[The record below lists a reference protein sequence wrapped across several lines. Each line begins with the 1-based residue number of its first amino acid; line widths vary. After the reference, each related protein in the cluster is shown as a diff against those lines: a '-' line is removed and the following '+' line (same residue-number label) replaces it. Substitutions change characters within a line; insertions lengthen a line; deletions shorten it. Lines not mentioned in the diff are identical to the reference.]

1 MSISSDSSDNE
12 DETPHKNNNKSPKQ
26 PKTNENN
33 KINNLKETSENSNN
47 KDQNNKKD
55 NSENNNKDQNNKK
68 DNSENNNKDQNN
80 KSQNNKKDN
89 SEKSKEDSK
98 NKDKKQSDLERR
110 VRKLLPIVPMTDF
123 KCAKCLRFVSTIN
136 NDNLCLSCSEN
147 KKKKEQRQKRFYPD
161 KKLPK
166 ENTYDKRQSRFY
178 NNPCYNTTKNNLD
191 ESNNT
196 SSSLNKDVTNTN
208 KDRSKDNKNKSNSK
222 NSNKRL
228 EDKRPKLLIFE
239 INNKINNDKN
249 KDNTRKEEEEEDEE
263 EKKRDKKRS
272 KSEDDRNNYY
282 LDDDNW
288 KKLEDDKNNTVYE
301 KNYNSI
307 DEMMNDEPFME
318 LLLRIEAERRR
329 MMNDE
334 LKERDEYNPDE
345 EYNDV
350 NPDENPERAPLIFYP
365 HRKTSNK
372 QDEDDSNKTDDT
384 NEEEIE
390 YEYQWLGSQVNELK
404 DLLKVIQNH
413 KDTLKNTKKRKRYNL
428 NIKQLLKLEEPLLE
442 LQKMIGLKTV
452 KQNIFDQ
459 IIYYLQGLDN
469 KNTDML
475 HTVIQGPPGVG
486 KTHLSHIIAKIYKA
500 LGFLKSDKVVSVK
513 RDDLIAGYLGQTAIK
528 TRKKIKEALGGVL
541 FIDEAY
547 SLGDKEG
554 RDSFSKEAIDVLTA
568 YLSEHP
574 HDLVC
579 IIAGYKKALKERFFS
594 QNEGLERRFTQRF
607 NIDEYEPADLRLIF
621 FKIIIDNEWE
631 IENPDQIP
639 DSFFETNKDYFIFNG
654 GDMLTLFG
662 CCKKAHAKRL
672 MLIEEEEKLK
682 ESKKKIN
689 LQDVENGM
697 LIFLTNPE
705 HAERCDNSQTITPFG
720 MYL

>member
-12 DETPHKNNNKSPKQ
+12 DDTPQNRNNESPVNNNNPPEK
-26 PKTNENN
+26 
-33 KINNLKETSENSNN
+33 NNLK
-47 KDQNNKKD
+47 KP
-55 NSENNNKDQNNKK
+55 
-68 DNSENNNKDQNN
+68 
-80 KSQNNKKDN
+80 SQNNNIENHQNNSEDN
-89 SEKSKEDSK
+89 SEKNSEENSKEKSEENSKEKSKEKKKETEKKKDS
-98 NKDKKQSDLERR
+98 ERS
-110 VRKLLPIVPMTDF
+110 VKKLLPIVPMTDF
-123 KCAKCLRFVSTIN
+123 KCVNCLRFVSTIN
-136 NDNLCLSCSEN
+136 DKSLCVRCDETM
-147 KKKKEQRQKRFYPD
+147 KKNNRKKRFYPD
-161 KKLPK
+161 RKLPHHNSNNGRK
-166 ENTYDKRQSRFY
+166 SRFY
-178 NNPCYNTTKNNLD
+178 DNPCYTLDKTKNNI
-191 ESNNT
+191 
-196 SSSLNKDVTNTN
+196 SSSSSSSSSSSNSSNKKSPTLNKY
-208 KDRSKDNKNKSNSK
+208 DNKSDSSK
-222 NSNKRL
+222 KRL
-228 EDKRPKLLIFE
+228 EDKKPKLLIFE
-239 INNKINNDKN
+239 INKKFIPPRKTKNNSDDKKDSDE
-249 KDNTRKEEEEEDEE
+249 KDNEEDEE
-263 EKKRDKKRS
+263 EKKRSKKRS
-272 KSEDDRNNYY
+272 KSEDDRTNYY

-288 KKLEDDKNNTVYE
+288 KKLENEDNTTVYE

-307 DEMMNDEPFME
+307 DELMNDDPFME
-318 LLLRIEAERRR
+318 LILRIEEERRR
-329 MMNDE
+329 MREEEAQDGDKYYPEDDYPN
-334 LKERDEYNPDE
+334 NP
-345 EYNDV
+345 
-350 NPDENPERAPLIFYP
+350 ENPERAPLMFYP
-365 HRKTSNK
+365 NRNK
-372 QDEDDSNKTDDT
+372 GQKQNEKEKQSDENEEQ
-384 NEEEIE
+384 EEEIE
-390 YEYQWLGSQVNELK
+390 YEYQWLGSKVNDLT
-404 DLLKVIQNH
+404 DLLKVIENH
-413 KDTLKNTKKRKRYNL
+413 KDFSKKNSKKRKRYNL
-428 NIKQLLKLEEPLLE
+428 DIKQLLKLEEPLLE

-486 KTHLSHIIAKIYKA
+486 KTHLSQIIAKIYKA

-621 FKIIIDNEWE
+621 FKIVKDNEWD
-631 IENPDQIP
+631 IENEEEIP
-639 DSFFETNKDYFIFNG
+639 NSFFETNKDYFIFNG

-672 MLIEEEEKLK
+672 MLIEEEDKLK
-682 ESKKKIN
+682 EKKKKLN
-689 LQDVENGM
+689 LNDVKEGM
-697 LIFLTNPE
+697 IIFLTNPE
-705 HAERCDNSQTITPFG
+705 HAERCDKSKALAPFG

>member
-1 MSISSDSSDNE
+1 M
-12 DETPHKNNNKSPKQ
+12 
-26 PKTNENN
+26 
-33 KINNLKETSENSNN
+33 
-47 KDQNNKKD
+47 
-55 NSENNNKDQNNKK
+55 
-68 DNSENNNKDQNN
+68 
-80 KSQNNKKDN
+80 
-89 SEKSKEDSK
+89 
-98 NKDKKQSDLERR
+98 
-110 VRKLLPIVPMTDF
+110 
-123 KCAKCLRFVSTIN
+123 
-136 NDNLCLSCSEN
+136 
-147 KKKKEQRQKRFYPD
+147 
-161 KKLPK
+161 
-166 ENTYDKRQSRFY
+166 
-178 NNPCYNTTKNNLD
+178 
-191 ESNNT
+191 
-196 SSSLNKDVTNTN
+196 
-208 KDRSKDNKNKSNSK
+208 
-222 NSNKRL
+222 
-228 EDKRPKLLIFE
+228 
-239 INNKINNDKN
+239 
-249 KDNTRKEEEEEDEE
+249 
-263 EKKRDKKRS
+263 
-272 KSEDDRNNYY
+272 
-282 LDDDNW
+282 
-288 KKLEDDKNNTVYE
+288 
-301 KNYNSI
+301 
-307 DEMMNDEPFME
+307 
-318 LLLRIEAERRR
+318 
-329 MMNDE
+329 
-334 LKERDEYNPDE
+334 
-345 EYNDV
+345 
-350 NPDENPERAPLIFYP
+350 
-365 HRKTSNK
+365 
-372 QDEDDSNKTDDT
+372 
-384 NEEEIE
+384 
-390 YEYQWLGSQVNELK
+390 
-404 DLLKVIQNH
+404 
-413 KDTLKNTKKRKRYNL
+413 

-486 KTHLSHIIAKIYKA
+486 KTHLSQIIAQIYKA

-607 NIDEYEPADLRLIF
+607 DIDEYEPADLRLIF
-621 FKIIIDNEWE
+621 FKIILDNEWD
-631 IENPDQIP
+631 IENSDDIP

-689 LQDVENGM
+689 FEDVTNGM
-697 LIFLTNPE
+697 TIFLTNPE
-705 HAERCDNSQTITPFG
+705 HAERCDKDKSQALAPFG

>member
-12 DETPHKNNNKSPKQ
+12 DDTPRKNNNKSPKNS
-26 PKTNENN
+26 KNTENT
-33 KINNLKETSENSNN
+33 KKNNLKKT
-47 KDQNNKKD
+47 
-55 NSENNNKDQNNKK
+55 SENNNNKEKHQNNSE
-68 DNSENNNKDQNN
+68 DNSEQPKDSNKPEDSN
-80 KSQNNKKDN
+80 KT
-89 SEKSKEDSK
+89 EDSK
-98 NKDKKQSDLERR
+98 SKGESNFERR
-110 VRKLLPIVPMTDF
+110 IKKLLPIVPMTDF
-123 KCAKCLRFVSTIN
+123 KCANCMRFVSTIN
-136 NDNLCLSCSEN
+136 DNNLCLRCSEN
-147 KKKKEQRQKRFYPD
+147 LKKKEARHKRFYPD
-161 KKLPK
+161 KKNVK
-166 ENTYDKRQSRFY
+166 DKTYDKKQSRFY
-178 NNPCYNTTKNNLD
+178 NNPCLNHDNIHK
-191 ESNNT
+191 
-196 SSSLNKDVTNTN
+196 SSSSSSSSSSSNTPKQN
-208 KDRSKDNKNKSNSK
+208 SNEKKNKSNK
-222 NSNKRL
+222 KRL
-228 EDKRPKLLIFE
+228 EEKRPKLLIFE
-239 INNKINNDKN
+239 IKKN
-249 KDNTRKEEEEEDEE
+249 IKDNKKESIEEQEDEE

-272 KSEDDRNNYY
+272 KSEDDRTNYY

-307 DEMMNDEPFME
+307 DEMMNDDPFME
-318 LLLRIEAERRR
+318 LILRIEEERRR
-329 MMNDE
+329 MRNEDSE
-334 LKERDEYNPDE
+334 EGDDYNPE
-345 EYNDV
+345 EDYEED
-350 NPDENPERAPLIFYP
+350 NPDKNPERAPLIFYP
-365 HRKTSNK
+365 HRNIGNKSEKKDSKKDKSN
-372 QDEDDSNKTDDT
+372 EEE
-384 NEEEIE
+384 EEEIE
-390 YEYQWLGSQVNELK
+390 YEYQWLGAQVNELS
-404 DLLKVIQNH
+404 DLLQVIKNH
-413 KDTLKNTKKRKRYNL
+413 KDSEKNSKKRKRYNL

-469 KNTDML
+469 KNIDML

-486 KTHLSHIIAKIYKA
+486 KTHLSQIIAKIYKA

-607 NIDEYEPADLRLIF
+607 DIDEYEPADLRLIF
-621 FKIIIDNEWE
+621 FKIILDNEWE
-631 IENPDQIP
+631 IENSDDIP
-639 DSFFETNKDYFIFNG
+639 DSFFEINKDYFIFNG

-672 MLIEEEEKLK
+672 MLIEKEEKLK

-689 LQDVENGM
+689 FEDVTNGM
-697 LIFLTNPE
+697 TIFLTNPE
-705 HAERCDNSQTITPFG
+705 HAERCDKSKALAPFG